1 MNLFRCMQAFILT
14 VKTGSFAAASV
25 SLNTSPQMIAKYIAF
40 LENYL
45 GLKLL
50 NRTTRSQNLTEFGKQ
65 YYPKCLSILAEIQ
78 ATKVLAQQFSEEPK
92 GNLRISAP
100 VSYGYYNL
108 IPVISDFMKR
118 YPKVEV
124 DIQLSDRYVDL
135 VQDNFDVV
143 FRIGQLADSGLIAR
157 KLKPYQLTFA
167 ASPSYLAQHGVPSV
181 PKDLEKHNCLIYQYM
196 NPNKNDYLWPFM
208 INGKKVNISI
218 SGSLQSN
225 ETLVL
230 AKAAIEGLGIT
241 MLPESMLSDAIRQ
254 NKLLP
259 ILQDFL
265 PPEKEVHL
273 LYTADRQRPSKH
285 NIFIEFVVNAIS

>member
-124 DIQLSDRYVDL
+124 DIQLSDRY
-135 VQDNFDVV
+135 
-143 FRIGQLADSGLIAR
+143 GQLADSGLIAR

-208 INGKKVNISI
+208 INGKKVNVSI

-265 PPEKEVHL
+265 PPAKEVHL

-285 NIFIEFVVNAIS
+285 NIFIEFVVNAMS

>member
-135 VQDNFDVV
+135 VQDNFDIV

-167 ASPSYLAQHGVPSV
+167 ASPSYLSQHGVPSV

-196 NPNKNDYLWPFM
+196 NLQFNSEIDAVRILADAW
-208 INGKKVNISI
+208 
-218 SGSLQSN
+218 QSN
-225 ETLVL
+225 DIQNVTLELVYGHGVKKQVL
-230 AKAAIEGLGIT
+230 
-241 MLPESMLSDAIRQ
+241 PD
-254 NKLLP
+254 N
-259 ILQDFL
+259 
-265 PPEKEVHL
+265 
-273 LYTADRQRPSKH
+273 TAPVQFYS
-285 NIFIEFVVNAIS
+285 SSTT